1 MDGNHLPRRIVV
13 VEVQPQD
20 TTPFTPHVGKKA
32 EQMGMGLYQRS
43 HFLSGVVCL
52 WIVRYWQ
59 LIHRF
64 FFGDR
69 PDTRTYVSFNYLF
82 SRLDVGINPGFLCY
96 TDLES
101 V

>member
-20 TTPFTPHVGKKA
+20 ATPFTPHVGKKA
-32 EQMGMGLYQRS
+32 EQMGMGLYQHS

-64 FFGDR
+64 SLEIAPTLEHMFHLT
-69 PDTRTYVSFNYLF
+69 PPVS
-82 SRLDVGINPGFLCY
+82 GKGP
-96 TDLES
+96 
-101 V
+101 